1 MDNVVSG
8 SSVVLRVVNGDG
20 EVDKE
25 VSVCNVIGTSG
36 IIVVATF
43 CVDVMAMLF
52 LSSADIVRE
61 LLLDIVELVVNSAS
75 VDDAWVETNFTGEIV
90 VEESV
95 ISCTVVSMARF
106 IVVDVVG

>member
-1 MDNVVSG
+1 
-8 SSVVLRVVNGDG
+8 
-20 EVDKE
+20 
-25 VSVCNVIGTSG
+25 
-36 IIVVATF
+36 
-43 CVDVMAMLF
+43 
-52 LSSADIVRE
+52 VRE
-61 LLLDIVELVVNSAS
+61 LLLDIVELVVNSAG